1 MELTNPRSQELPAP
15 TAGRDE
21 FTINKQALAEFFRE
35 IKSYYGHL
43 VNVCDFDPLRVPSA
57 GLAEF
62 VFRARCAGVLEAP
75 CGFESSGIKLWS
87 LRDDDEEALLCLQAP
102 YSDRMV
108 TGEWI
113 DATAFEPEEATT
125 EAAAFA
131 LRDAIDGVVDEVNF
145 LVAPARLLAGDPAEW
160 ARNYDHD
167 GHYDEDYDEDYDD
180 ED

>member
-1 MELTNPRSQELPAP
+1 MELTNTHSQEPPAAA
-15 TAGRDE
+15 AGRDE
-21 FTINKQALAEFFRE
+21 FTINKEALAEFFRE
-35 IKSYYGHL
+35 IKSYYGPL
-43 VNVCDFDPLRVPSA
+43 VNVCDFDPSGVPSA

-75 CGFESSGIKLWS
+75 SGFEPSGIKLWS
-87 LRDDDEEALLCLQAP
+87 LRDDDDEALLCLQAP
-102 YSDRMV
+102 YTDRMV

-131 LRDAIDGVVDEVNF
+131 LRNAIDVVVDEVNC
-145 LVAPARLLAGDPAEW
+145 LVAPARLLAGDPVEW
-160 ARNYDHD
+160 ARNYDYDDH
-167 GHYDEDYDEDYDD
+167 HDEDYDYDD

>member
-1 MELTNPRSQELPAP
+1 MELTNTHSQDLSAQA
-15 TAGRDE
+15 AGRDE

-35 IKSYYGHL
+35 VKSYYGPL
-43 VNVCDFDPLRVPSA
+43 VNVCDLDPSGVPSA

-87 LRDDDEEALLCLQAP
+87 IRDDDEEALLCLQAP

-113 DATAFEPEEATT
+113 DGSAFEPEEATA
-125 EAAAFA
+125 EAAEFA
-131 LRDAIDGVVDEVNF
+131 LRDAIDVVVDEVNF

-160 ARNYDHD
+160 SRNYDDYH
-167 GHYDEDYDEDYDD
+167 DEDDDDDDDYDD